1 MCCSG
6 MYKGMVKSTLTE
18 VHVQL
23 SVFTKTVNK
32 QMSHTVLYR
41 NGNRHKNGHK
51 QREKATLK
59 KSPAFYM
66 ICSKIPMYLY
76 LYFIY
81 HNVLNCLERHL
92 PFYCHCCSCY

>member
-6 MYKGMVKSTLTE
+6 TYKDMVKSTLTE

-41 NGNRHKNGHK
+41 NGIRHKNGHK
-51 QREKATLK
+51 QRGKSYSEEKPCL
-59 KSPAFYM
+59 
-66 ICSKIPMYLY
+66 LY
-76 LYFIY
+76 DM
-81 HNVLNCLERHL
+81 
-92 PFYCHCCSCY
+92 